1 MFIDIKKITNIGML
15 VATSKLKNDTSL
27 KFQMVTFAATRSD
40 ISEPKTYRTTL
51 KIPHWLKA
59 MQEEI
64 KALIQNRTWDLVP
77 RPPTANI
84 VGLKWVFKTKLKED
98 RTIDRYKTCSR
109 FFSNTKFRLWRDIQ
123 PSYKAYYK
131 QIDHF
136 ASNNLGVDNETV
148 AC

>member
-1 MFIDIKKITNIGML
+1 MITK
-15 VATSKLKNDTSL
+15 SKLKNDLSL
-27 KFQMVTFAATRSD
+27 KSQMITFFATRSN
-40 ISEPKTYRTTL
+40 ISEPKTYHTTW
-51 KIPHWLKA
+51 KIPHWFKA

-64 KALIQNRTWDLVP
+64 KVLIRNRIQDLVP
-77 RPPTANI
+77 KPLVANI
-84 VGLKWVFKTKLKED
+84 VGSKWVFKTKLKED

-109 FFSNTKFRLWRDIQ
+109 CFSNTKFRLWRDIQ

-131 QIDHF
+131 EIDHF